1 MLYIKP
7 RNTFAADGDA
17 ANSSARLY
25 MGHLAL
31 ERGASRPVA
40 APSRQPLAQRN
51 PLMLWKIIAA
61 ASLAVN
67 LVLLLKLLH

>member
-1 MLYIKP
+1 M
-7 RNTFAADGDA
+7 
-17 ANSSARLY
+17 AREATDRFETAEEFL
-25 MGHLAL
+25 LAL

-40 APSRQPLAQRN
+40 APSRQPLVQRN
-51 PLMLWKIIAA
+51 PLMLWKIVAA